1 MAEFGHERTSALP
14 NNYESASSVDDMKI
28 PPDEWFQQVNREFR
42 EQNIAV
48 RQRPFLALDRY
59 CKDFRVLALMF
70 DSAPS
75 KAIFDWFYSNTKPE
89 SHHIG
94 SLFTGAFYYDA
105 CFWPVDIPVGY
116 GQFKLEAPDSL
127 RGIPSSLKRELMLE
141 SKDARSFALFWV
153 DCIDYGYGFDDIQK
167 TNCISPFS
175 KSLMMNA
182 DRELRASISQL
193 LEHRPNPK
201 AAMSARMATEIY
213 LKAFLVQK
221 AGLSE
226 TEVKAFNHRLNDL
239 LKECRRI
246 EPNHDV
252 LKIESD
258 LTVFPAIHE
267 RYTGGDLPHAV
278 LWSTY
283 VIAQYSA
290 TSVVRSFTDR
300 DTRAQLRH
308 IPNVL

>member
-1 MAEFGHERTSALP
+1 M
-14 NNYESASSVDDMKI
+14 DDMKI

-59 CKDFRVLALMF
+59 CKDFRVHALMF
-70 DSAPS
+70 DSAPA

-127 RGIPSSLKRELMLE
+127 RGMSDSLKRELM
-141 SKDARSFALFWV
+141 SAPKDAWSFAQFWA
-153 DCIDYGYGFDDIQK
+153 DCLDYGYGLDDIK
-167 TNCISPFS
+167 KANSIAPFAV
-175 KSLMMNA
+175 SLMTNA

-201 AAMSARMATEIY
+201 AAMSARMATEMY
-213 LKAFLVQK
+213 LKAFLAQK

-246 EPNHDV
+246 APNYDV

-267 RYTGGDLPHAV
+267 RYTGEDLPHSV

-283 VIAQYSA
+283 GIAQYSA
-290 TSVVRSFTDR
+290 ASIVRSFTDR
-300 DTRAQLRH
+300 DTRAQLRQT
-308 IPNVL
+308 PNAL